1 MSESLCHIELVK
13 RVLNYVKTVVDPS
26 FHDLIEVDNS
36 VSSKPSRIVG
46 NYIPDVYFFYDKRL
60 ILGEAKTLDDFDRR
74 HSQEQFA
81 AYLKECSSYVEH
93 GMFVIAVPW
102 TLVNTAK
109 NLFRRKKKEM
119 SSLMKIIVLD
129 DIGGIFVL

>member
-36 VSSKPSRIVG
+36 VSNKPSRVVG

-60 ILGEAKTLDDFDRR
+60 ILGEAKTLDDFDRKY
-74 HSQEQFA
+74 SQEQFA
-81 AYLKECSSYVEH
+81 AYLKECSSYGEQ
-93 GMFVIAVPW
+93 GIFVIAVPW

-129 DIGGIFVL
+129 DIGGAFVL